1 MTTNAYRTIMETY
14 KVLNQIKGFDAGY
27 SSSTANDGYMLIRK
41 DGRSYAVKITE
52 MPEHIQNMNLF
63 DQIDQVKYYI

>member
-1 MTTNAYRTIMETY
+1 MTNNYHAVIEIH

-27 SSSTANDGYMLIRK
+27 NSSTADDGYMLIRK
-41 DGRSYAVKITE
+41 DGRSYAVKIAE
-52 MPEHIQNMNLF
+52 MPERIQNMNLF

>member
-1 MTTNAYRTIMETY
+1 MTNNYHAVIEIH

-27 SSSTANDGYMLIRK
+27 SSSTADDGYMLIRK

-52 MPEHIQNMNLF
+52 MPERIQNMNLF

>member
-1 MTTNAYRTIMETY
+1 MTNNFYVVSEVH
-14 KVLNQIKGFDAGY
+14 KVLNQIKGFEAGY
-27 SSSTANDGYMLIRK
+27 SSSTADDGYMLIRK

-52 MPEHIQNMNLF
+52 MPERIQSMDVF

>member
-1 MTTNAYRTIMETY
+1 MTNNYHAVIEIH

-27 SSSTANDGYMLIRK
+27 SSSTADDGYMLIRK

>member
-1 MTTNAYRTIMETY
+1 MTNNCHAVIEIH

-27 SSSTANDGYMLIRK
+27 SSSTADDGYMLIRK

>member
-1 MTTNAYRTIMETY
+1 MTNNYRTVIEIH

-27 SSSTANDGYMLIRK
+27 SSSTADDGYMLISK
-41 DGRSYAVKITE
+41 DGRSYAVKIAE

>member
-1 MTTNAYRTIMETY
+1 MTNNYRTVIEIN
-14 KVLNQIKGFDAGY
+14 KILNQIKGFDAGY
-27 SSSTANDGYMLIRK
+27 SSSTADDGYMLIRK

-52 MPEHIQNMNLF
+52 MPESIQNMDLF

>member
-1 MTTNAYRTIMETY
+1 MTNNCHAVIEIH

-27 SSSTANDGYMLIRK
+27 SSSTADDGYMLIRK

-52 MPEHIQNMNLF
+52 MPERIQNMNLF